1 MPGKKWVISLGGSV
15 IIPSSDQ
22 IDLSFI
28 REFRKLIEARVIR
41 GEQFVICCGG
51 GNTCRKYNRAA
62 LELAKPSASELD
74 WLGIRATWLNAH
86 LMKIVFGSNAP
97 QEIITNPEEIQLNT
111 PIAVAAGWKPGR
123 STDFMAVRLAI
134 QIKAGSIINITNT
147 PYVYDKD
154 PKRHRDAKPIR
165 AMTWNEFIGIVGE
178 KWEPG
183 MNMPFDPVASR
194 LARQHGLRVI
204 IASSNIRNLK
214 GILEGKE
221 FKGTR
226 ISD

>member
-1 MPGKKWVISLGGSV
+1 
-15 IIPSSDQ
+15 
-22 IDLSFI
+22 
-28 REFRKLIEARVIR
+28 
-41 GEQFVICCGG
+41 
-51 GNTCRKYNRAA
+51 
-62 LELAKPSASELD
+62 
-74 WLGIRATWLNAH
+74 
-86 LMKIVFGSNAP
+86 
-97 QEIITNPEEIQLNT
+97 
-111 PIAVAAGWKPGR
+111 VAAGWKPGR